1 MMLEILSG
9 NVQGLNDYDQ
19 RLRVINSMKKG
30 NGDDVCLQ
38 ETKLAVVNKAIVR
51 SVWGNPF
58 VDWAL

>member
-1 MMLEILSG
+1 
-9 NVQGLNDYDQ
+9 
-19 RLRVINSMKKG
+19 MKKG
-30 NGDDVCLQ
+30 NGDNVCLQ